1 MLNHALVIARKEIVD
16 GLRDTRSLFSSLFY
30 VLMGP
35 LVVLLVSMA
44 IDPGK
49 KPASAEVLR
58 AMLSVF
64 SLVAAFVGGM
74 NIALDTIAGERERQS
89 LLPLLLNPVPRRNV
103 ALGKWL
109 AVSFFA
115 IVGMAINLTASGALL
130 LHAGMGAPAAFIAIA
145 ALTIAPLPLLAAALE
160 LLIST
165 LCRNVKEAHTYLS
178 LAVFAPMGIGMFLVF
193 SPSLSQSWFRLLPV
207 AGQQLQLEL
216 LMKGA
221 APQFAIALPL
231 GCFTLMITALLVLAA
246 ANRLERDEIVFGN

>member
-1 MLNHALVIARKEIVD
+1 MLKQAAVIARKEVID

-35 LVVLLVSMA
+35 FVVLLVSMA
-44 IDPGK
+44 IDAGN

-74 NIALDTIAGERERQS
+74 NIALDTVAGERERQS
-89 LLPLLLNPVPRRNV
+89 LLPLLLNPVTRRNV

-115 IVGMAINLTASGALL
+115 IIGLAINLAASAGLL
-130 LHAGMGAPAAFIAIA
+130 AHAGLGVPAPLIAIA
-145 ALTIAPLPLLAAALE
+145 TITIIPLPLLAAALE

-193 SPSLSQSWFRLLPV
+193 SPSLGQGWFKLLPV

-221 APQFAIALPL
+221 WPQFAIALAL
-231 GCFTLMITALLVLAA
+231 GCFTLIIAGLLVAAA
-246 ANRLERDEIVFGN
+246 ANRLQRDEIVFGN